1 MHHQHLTCLPH
12 YPVFL
17 ALKPQTP
24 SLFITVAVLRP
35 FGAPQTMN
43 FGIGRRRRDQQP
55 REKTVQINVQFGLS
69 MWDADPCGDNV
80 PEWIQ

>member
-1 MHHQHLTCLPH
+1 MHHQHLTRLPH

-17 ALKPQTP
+17 ALKLQVP
-24 SLFITVAVLRP
+24 SLFYCYRGARALRC
-35 FGAPQTMN
+35 PQTMN

-55 REKTVQINVQFGLS
+55 REKTVQIIVQFGLA